1 MSGAFRQ
8 MLTCH
13 WSARRIQ
20 RYLDADPSAP
30 LTPGEV
36 ARLEEHVA
44 TCEKCGEVL
53 RQHRTLH
60 RALSLWSGRRPVDPD
75 AVGRMQSLLD
85 DLTDGRRG

>member
-44 TCEKCGEVL
+44 ICEKCSEVL
-53 RQHRTLH
+53 RQHRLLH
-60 RALSLWSGRRPVDPD
+60 RALSLWSGRRPVDPA
-75 AVGRMQSLLD
+75 AVGRLRTLLD
-85 DLTDGRRG
+85 DLAEGRTA